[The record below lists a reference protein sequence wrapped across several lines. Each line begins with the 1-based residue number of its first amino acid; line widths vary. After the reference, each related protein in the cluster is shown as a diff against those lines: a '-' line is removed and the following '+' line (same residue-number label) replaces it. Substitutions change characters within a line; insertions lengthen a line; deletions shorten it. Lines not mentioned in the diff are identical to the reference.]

1 MPATQM
7 KQMVTFRNILFAT
20 DFSAAA
26 NLAMPYAAG
35 LARSFG
41 AKLYALHVQEPANYA
56 LPPEIWQTVLLT
68 REKEEQILRE
78 AVKHDFPEVTA
89 EVLEGEGNVWAAIE
103 AAIKMYRIDL
113 IVVGTRGRTGVEK
126 ILLGSEAEEVLR
138 RAPCPVLTVGPG
150 AKSRAGKPAK
160 ITSILYATSFG
171 AASLAGA
178 PLAVSLAEEYQA
190 RLTLLHVI
198 ENRKA
203 NDLAG
208 AEEFGESSE
217 RVLRA
222 LVPDEAKFWCA
233 PHFMVEQGVPEEKIL
248 EVAQRVGAEL
258 IVLGSH
264 KPEGVRGAATHLS
277 MATVHKVVAHAEC
290 PVLSVPV
297 VAAKHCSSYDA
308 DLTHDCAKQKS
319 DCRKLAV
326 GDFDRALMLK
336 VCERRWREK
345 SGRIQPHECEAIV
358 SSTVGSAETRLLLEA
373 KPC

>member
-7 KQMVTFRNILFAT
+7 KQRVTFRNILFAT

-56 LPPEIWQTVLLT
+56 LPPEMWQTVQLT
-68 REKEEQILRE
+68 REKEAQILHE

-89 EVLEGEGNVWAAIE
+89 EVLVGEGGVWAAIE
-103 AAIKMYRIDL
+103 AAIKTYRIDL
-113 IVVGTRGRTGVEK
+113 VVVGTRGRTGVEK
-126 ILLGSEAEEVLR
+126 VLLGSQAEEVLR
-138 RAPCPVLTVGPG
+138 LATCPVLTVGPE
-150 AKSRAGKPAK
+150 AQSHDGKRGK
-160 ITSILYATSFG
+160 ITSILYATNFG
-171 AASLAGA
+171 RASLAAA

-198 ENRKA
+198 ENREA
-203 NDLAG
+203 HDLAIP
-208 AEEFGESSE
+208 EEFGESSE

-233 PHFMVEQGVPEEKIL
+233 PHFIVEQGVPEDKIL
-248 EVAQRVGAEL
+248 EVAHRVGAEL

-264 KPEGVRGAATHLS
+264 KPAGIRGASTHLS
-277 MATVHKVVAHAEC
+277 IATVHKVVAHADC

-297 VAAKHCSSYDA
+297 VAAKLPFSYQA
-308 DLTHDCAKQKS
+308 DLAQECAKQDS
-319 DCRKLAV
+319 DPKQIALRCRA
-326 GDFDRALMLK
+326 
-336 VCERRWREK
+336 
-345 SGRIQPHECEAIV
+345 
-358 SSTVGSAETRLLLEA
+358 
-373 KPC
+373 

>member
-7 KQMVTFRNILFAT
+7 KQRVTLRNILFAT

-41 AKLYALHVQEPANYA
+41 AKLYTLHVQEPANYA
-56 LPPEIWQTVLLT
+56 LPPEIWQTVQFT

-89 EVLEGEGNVWAAIE
+89 EVLEGEGNVWGAIE

-126 ILLGSEAEEVLR
+126 ILLGSQAEEVLR
-138 RAPCPVLTVGPG
+138 RAACPVLTVGPE
-150 AKSRAGKPAK
+150 AQSREGKHAQ
-160 ITSILYATSFG
+160 ITSILYATNFG
-171 AASLAGA
+171 AASLAAA

-190 RLTLLHVI
+190 KLTLLHVI
-198 ENRKA
+198 ENRDA
-203 NDLAG
+203 NVLAR

-233 PHFMVEQGVPEEKIL
+233 PHFVVEQGVPEEKIL
-248 EVAQRVGAEL
+248 EVAYRVGAEL

-277 MATVHKVVAHAEC
+277 IATARKVVAHAEC

-297 VAAKHCSSYDA
+297 VAAKHCFSCEA
-308 DLTHDCAKQKS
+308 GLPHECAKQNS
-319 DCRKLAV
+319 DRKEMTLRCR
-326 GDFDRALMLK
+326 
-336 VCERRWREK
+336 
-345 SGRIQPHECEAIV
+345 S
-358 SSTVGSAETRLLLEA
+358 
-373 KPC
+373 

>member
-1 MPATQM
+1 MTAATQM
-7 KQMVTFRNILFAT
+7 KQRVTFRNILFAT

-56 LPPEIWQTVLLT
+56 LPPEIWQTVRLT

-78 AVKHDFPEVTA
+78 VVKHDFPEVKA

-126 ILLGSEAEEVLR
+126 ILLGSQAEEVLR

-150 AKSRAGKPAK
+150 AHSHVGKPAK
-160 ITSILYATSFG
+160 IISILYATNFG
-171 AASLAGA
+171 AASLVAA

-190 RLTLLHVI
+190 KLTLLHVV
-198 ENRKA
+198 ENRDVS
-203 NDLAG
+203 DLAG
-208 AEEFGESSE
+208 PGEFGESSE

-233 PHFMVEQGVPEEKIL
+233 PHFMVEQGVPEDKIL
-248 EVAQRVGAEL
+248 EVAHHVGAEL
-258 IVLGSH
+258 IVLGAH

-277 MATVHKVVAHAEC
+277 MATVHKVVRQAEC
-290 PVLSVPV
+290 PVLTVPV
-297 VAAKHCSSYDA
+297 VAAEHCSVCDA
-308 DLTHDCAKQKS
+308 DLRHDLTKHNG
-319 DCRKLAV
+319 DCKKMAV
-326 GDFDRALMLK
+326 GDFNRALL
-336 VCERRWREK
+336 
-345 SGRIQPHECEAIV
+345 
-358 SSTVGSAETRLLLEA
+358 
-373 KPC
+373 